1 MGTFICSLA
10 KMSGENIVRPSMNGN
25 WLPYDTPDPAG
36 RRKGMP
42 NGEKGADCSKRL
54 EFFEWSNATWGQIE
68 HELEDYNLCHD
79 HFNYGILLRDPNE
92 IAMSKA
98 NFEKFLP
105 EEAIASLSCL
115 AERESDNVTEL
126 GSLTQT
132 CDRAARTKNGW
143 KLWWFFDNFLVRMLG
158 GYSVWSLP
166 AGGVTEEH
174 AQLAIQRLSK
184 FEVVMFPEDF
194 EDTEYLETAIGW
206 RSEHYEK
213 ASKRSSDHTIQL
225 TDEQNGQARLANRF
239 DYMVYD
245 HFKSIPIQQ
254 RVKKFQ

>member
-1 MGTFICSLA
+1 M
-10 KMSGENIVRPSMNGN
+10 
-25 WLPYDTPDPAG
+25 
-36 RRKGMP
+36 
-42 NGEKGADCSKRL
+42 
-54 EFFEWSNATWGQIE
+54 
-68 HELEDYNLCHD
+68 EDWNLCHG
-79 HFNYGILLRDPNE
+79 HFNYGILLRDPTE
-92 IAMSKA
+92 LAISKA
-98 NFEKFLP
+98 NFEKYFP
-105 EEAIASLSCL
+105 DEVIASLNCI
-115 AERESDNVTEL
+115 AEKENKNVAELKTPTQFFSDQRRRRARGAFAPTD
-126 GSLTQT
+126 T
-132 CDRAARTKNGW
+132 CGDRAARIKNDW

-245 HFKSIPIQQ
+245 HFRKVPMHERIN
-254 RVKKFQ
+254 KFQ